1 MPFGYTG
8 KILHVDLTDRKIEIE
23 KPDEGLIVVS
33 MQHMPDGI
41 RYRVVGEHVRRYPG
55 AVEENPSL
63 EDGYVWLMK
72 SRA

>member
-1 MPFGYTG
+1 MAQVPIKVTG
-8 KILHVDLTDRKIEIE
+8 KDENVE

-41 RYRVVGEHVRRYPG
+41 RYRVVGDHVQRYPG